1 MIKILHS
8 ADWHL
13 DSPMQQRSQ
22 EQAQQLR
29 RALHSIP
36 SRLAAVCREEQC
48 DLVLLSGDLF
58 DGPYAADTLR
68 EVKTALAEMAVPVF
82 ITPGNHDF
90 CNPESPYFTE
100 IWSGNVHIFTNP
112 FIESITVPQ
121 LDCRIYGAGFQSMD
135 CPALLEHFQA
145 EGVERYH
152 IGLLH
157 GDPLQRNSP
166 YCPITTQQ
174 VTASALTYLALGHIH
189 KAGSFTAGETLCGWP
204 GCPMG
209 RGNDET
215 GEKGV
220 YIVTLEDTVELEF
233 IPLDTPRFYDLEA
246 EVTTSP
252 YDAVAALLPPVGNED
267 YYRITLTGE
276 AEAFE
281 LNALQFPQFPN
292 LEVRDRTQPPMDLW
306 GCIGE
311 DSLEGTY
318 FRMLHDLMQED
329 PQTATLAARI
339 SRKIL
344 DGQEVVLP

>member
-1 MIKILHS
+1 MKILHA
-8 ADWHL
+8 ADLHL
-13 DSPMQQRSQ
+13 ATAFTGRS
-22 EQAQQLR
+22 EAQVRHLKH
-29 RALHSIP
+29 ALLEVPGKLAEVCKRHS
-36 SRLAAVCREEQC
+36 CQ
-48 DLVLLSGDLF
+48 LVLLAGDLF
-58 DGPYAADTLR
+58 DGQPDADSIRAL
-68 EVKTALAEMAVPVF
+68 KTALAEMAVPVF

-90 CNPESPYFTE
+90 YTPESPYFTE
-100 IWSGNVHIFTNP
+100 IWSENVHIFKNP
-112 FIESITVPQ
+112 FIESIPLPQ
-121 LDCRIYGAGFQSMD
+121 LDCRIYGAGFHSMD
-135 CPALLEHFQA
+135 CPALMENFQA
-145 EGVERYH
+145 EGTERYH

-166 YCPITTQQ
+166 YCPITAQQ

-189 KAGSFTAGETLCGWP
+189 KVGSFTAGETLCGWP

-220 YIVTLEDTVELEF
+220 YIVTLEAQAELEF
-233 IPLDTPRFYDLEA
+233 VPLDTPRFYDLET

-252 YDAVAALLPPVGNED
+252 QDAVATLLPPVGNED

-276 AEAFE
+276 AEAFD

-292 LEVRDRTQPPMDLW
+292 LELRDRTQPPIDLW

-318 FRMLHDLMQED
+318 FRMLHDLLQED
-329 PQTATLAARI
+329 PQTAQLAARI